1 VFPSASTTQVLL
13 VSLVT
18 FGKTL
23 GFLFNIFINNIDS
36 RIECTLSTFA
46 DDTELSDTADT
57 TERRDAIQ
65 RDLDRHEN
73 WGHVNLMRFKKAKCK
88 VLHSGQGNPRCV
100 YGLGE
105 ELTESSPVEDV
116 GALVKNKT

>member
-1 VFPSASTTQVLL
+1 M
-13 VSLVT
+13 SLVT

-88 VLHSGQGNPRCV
+88 VLHSGQGNPRYV

-105 ELTESSPVEDV
+105 ELTESSLVEKDLGV
-116 GALVKNKT
+116 LMDKKLDISQ